1 MLKPKRK
8 ITRKEIKR
16 DPFLETIDKIE
27 YNFEQNKKIYLNI
40 AIGVIGGIFLINIL
54 LNKQEQKDIDSNSAL
69 GVALVA
75 FDNADYDNAKF
86 QFENIVSD
94 YSGTNSSNVAN
105 YYLGK
110 IYFDEKDLNKSEE
123 YLNKYLNDAE
133 PNVLVPGAIKILS
146 SIALNNSEYDNA
158 LKLLDKGI
166 RLNLNANIIN
176 DFKLLKV
183 SILKEQGKLEIALNI
198 LNNILSDE
206 SLPNHIKQRSEELMG
221 MMQIINCSIVIKE
234 QSS

>member
-54 LNKQEQKDIDSNSAL
+54 LNKQEQKDIDSSSAL

-133 PNVLVPGAIKILS
+133 PNALVPGAIKILS
-146 SIALNNSEYDNA
+146 NIALYNSEYDNA
-158 LKLLDKGI
+158 VPL
-166 RLNLNANIIN
+166 
-176 DFKLLKV
+176 
-183 SILKEQGKLEIALNI
+183 
-198 LNNILSDE
+198 
-206 SLPNHIKQRSEELMG
+206 
-221 MMQIINCSIVIKE
+221 
-234 QSS
+234 

>member
-40 AIGVIGGIFLINIL
+40 AIGLIGGIFLINIL

-123 YLNKYLNDAE
+123 YLKKYLIDAE

-158 LKLLDKGI
+158 LKILNKGI
-166 RLNLNANIIN
+166 RLKLNANIIN

-198 LNNILSDE
+198 LDNILSDE
-206 SLPNHIKQRSEELMG
+206 SLPNHIKQRCEELMG
-221 MMQIINCSIVIKE
+221 MM
-234 QSS
+234 